1 MNIEQQEIYDEGYR
15 AYNSGISEHNNPYTG
30 LEAEFY
36 SDGYEDA
43 KEDAEQA
50 ERRSRGSE

>member
-1 MNIEQQEIYDEGYR
+1 MNNEQQEIYDEGYR
-15 AYNSGISEHNNPYTG
+15 AYNSGSSELNNPYTG
-30 LEAEFY
+30 LDAEFY

-50 ERRSRGSE
+50 EKRSQHSE